1 MNAAIRSEDTAS
13 GILLAPTPASWYD
26 VACVRWQ
33 ELLVDH
39 ANCEKK
45 AASTALSFIFT
56 YPEDFELTDRL
67 SRLAR
72 EELRHFEQVQKFM
85 RTLRVPFIRMTP
97 SRYAEGLRRVLR
109 SHEPD
114 RLLDL
119 MLCGALIEARSCER
133 FVGLAPRLT
142 APLGDFY
149 AGLAV
154 SEARHQGLYLK
165 LAEQRARDIDWRG
178 RLHQIAAA
186 EAELITSADPQ
197 FRFHSGRPTDCP
209 V

>member
-1 MNAAIRSEDTAS
+1 MNAAIRTDETAS

-26 VACVRWQ
+26 VAAERWR

-45 AASTALSFIFT
+45 AASTALSFIFA
-56 YPEDFELTDRL
+56 YPEDVDLTDRL

-85 RTLRVPFIRMTP
+85 RALKVPFTRMTP
-97 SRYAEGLRRVLR
+97 SRYADSLRRVLR
-109 SHEPD
+109 SNEPY
-114 RLLDL
+114 RLVDL

-133 FVGLAPRLT
+133 FVGLAPRLA

-154 SEARHQGLYLK
+154 AEARHRGLYLR
-165 LAEQRARDIDWRG
+165 LAEQRAKDMDWRA
-178 RLHQIAAA
+178 RLLELAAV
-186 EAELITSADPQ
+186 EAELVTSPDPL
-197 FRFHSGRPTDCP
+197 FRFHSGLPE
-209 V
+209 